1 MEMPS
6 GGPYWLNFGMW
17 LLFGTPLL
25 FTKTAAKLPC
35 VFGYFGRRMEARADR
50 LAQKRIEERQA
61 AEARAGAVVG
71 LVPSAVIAQF
81 ETEIRTLQDGYA
93 RLERSHGELEDSVK
107 RLRDELLQTT
117 RQLFAVIT
125 WAQRLRV
132 IIARLDPEHPVPE
145 PPDLVRDL
153 I

>member
-25 FTKTAAKLPC
+25 FTKTAAKLPW
-35 VFGYFGRRMEARADR
+35 VFGALGRWNERRAER
-50 LAQKRIEERQA
+50 SAQKRIEERQA
-61 AEARAGAVVG
+61 AEVRAGFI
-71 LVPSAVIAQF
+71 VPSAVVAKF
-81 ETEIRTLQDGYA
+81 ETEIKTLQDGYA
-93 RLERSHGELEDSVK
+93 RLEKSHGDLEDSVK
-107 RLRDELLQTT
+107 RLREELLIAN

-132 IIARLDPEHPVPE
+132 IIARLDPEHPVPA
-145 PPDLVRDL
+145 PPDLVRDM